1 MKSVKV
7 LCCWVCLLFTCLKT
21 YSQEV
26 FPKEVK
32 VCLSK
37 TTLLV
42 FPANIKNADRGSAS
56 IEIGEISKVSNVL
69 RIKASEENFIPT
81 NVSVFTDDGRI
92 YSFNVSYTSDIFKNI
107 YDFAVSD
114 ANQYADGGLELSQ
127 KRVRQIAGAIQYI
140 SPTSRKPMSSNGNVT
155 IRLKGVYL
163 AGGKMFFRFGIH
175 NGSAIPFDVDFCK
188 FFIADRTRSK
198 RTSHMEKEILSTYS
212 NLDSMNAV
220 PPDADL
226 EIVTVFEKFTIAD
239 GKKFHVEF
247 FEKSGDRHLK
257 ISIKGKHLLKC
268 KPVDNLVN

>member
-7 LCCWVCLLFTCLKT
+7 LCYCVSLLFICFKS

-26 FPKEVK
+26 FTKEVK

-56 IEIGEISKVSNVL
+56 IEIGEINKVSNVL

-81 NVSVFTDDGRI
+81 NVSVFTDDGHI
-92 YSFNVSYTSDIFKNI
+92 YSVNVSYTSDIFKNI
-107 YDFAVSD
+107 YDFNISES
-114 ANQYADGGLELSQ
+114 NQYADGGAALTQ
-127 KRVRQIAGAIQYI
+127 QRVRQIAGMIQYI
-140 SPTSRKPMSSNGNVT
+140 SATTRKPKFSNGDIT
-155 IRLKGVYL
+155 IRLKGIYL
-163 AGGKMFFRFGIH
+163 AGGNLFFRFGIH

-198 RTSHMEKEILSTYS
+198 RTSHMEKELLSTYS
-212 NLDSMNAV
+212 SLNLTNTV
-220 PPDADL
+220 PPGEDR
-226 EIVTVFEKFTIAD
+226 EIVTVFDKFTIAD
-239 GKKFHVEF
+239 GKTFHVEF

-257 ISIKGKHLLKC
+257 LSIKGKHLLRC
-268 KPVDNLVN
+268 KHIDNLSN